1 MHKLILTLALLIS
14 LPAVAA
20 PNYTYTMAT
29 TTTQP
34 VQYQQPVQYVQVMV
48 PANQLQQMQNAGIQ
62 YTLIQQPV
70 QQTQQYYAPQQYQQT
85 QPQQSGYEK
94 ARNAMYNTTNTLY
107 DVVNNVRALQT
118 VFGSG
123 YGY

>member
-14 LPAVAA
+14 LPVVAA
-20 PNYTYTMAT
+20 PNYTYTVAQ
-29 TTTQP
+29 QP
-34 VQYQQPVQYVQVMV
+34 VPQYQQPVQYVQVMV

-62 YTLIQQPV
+62 YTLIQQQPV
-70 QQTQQYYAPQQYQQT
+70 QQTQQYYTPQA

-107 DVVNNVRALQT
+107 DVVNNVRTLQT
-118 VFGSG
+118 MFGSG

>member
-14 LPAVAA
+14 LPVVAA
-20 PNYTYTMAT
+20 PNYTYTVAQ
-29 TTTQP
+29 QP
-34 VQYQQPVQYVQVMV
+34 VQQYQQPVQYVQVMV

-70 QQTQQYYAPQQYQQT
+70 QQTQQYYTPQQYQQT

-107 DVVNNVRALQT
+107 DVVNNVRTLQT
-118 VFGSG
+118 MFGSG